1 MLDGEFVTLLKP
13 EQRTYKV
20 QSMGMTEAGIHTNLL
35 RDIYVALGDPLGN
48 NSWSMRLYYKPFIVW
63 IWLGGFLMAI
73 GGFLAILSKRY
84 RKRVLATEQKRNQS
98 NPVVL

>member
-1 MLDGEFVTLLKP
+1 
-13 EQRTYKV
+13 
-20 QSMGMTEAGIHTNLL
+20 MTEAAIHTTLW
-35 RDIYVALGDPLGN
+35 RDIYVALGEPLDKN
-48 NSWSMRLYYKPFIVW
+48 TWSMRLYYKPFIVW

-84 RKRVLATEQKRNQS
+84 RKRVLATEQKSNQS

>member
-1 MLDGEFVTLLKP
+1 
-13 EQRTYKV
+13 
-20 QSMGMTEAGIHTNLL
+20 MTEAGIHTNLL